1 MAPKLTILA
10 SATIIC
16 LFMMACGNQTAS
28 NNNNANLAKTSTTS
42 EKKLTAREAFQ
53 LAQAEAKKWK
63 SDAKLYAMSQ
73 RGVLQTINQGD
84 ASTTFDFADVK
95 TGSSRRWIVEF
106 FSDKTLEVLF
116 VNVMDG
122 KAESDPVSKF
132 DKKPPSINGNW
143 IDSSDALK
151 SARAEIEKS
160 LHITQDKYMALSR
173 LESGKEF
180 PVWTVEFYQSQGDKA
195 LYGVVVNAISG
206 KVEQSEK
213 AD

>member
-1 MAPKLTILA
+1 MAPKLTLLL

-16 LFMMACGNQTAS
+16 LFMVACGNETTT
-28 NNNNANLAKTSTTS
+28 NNNSANVAKASTQ
-42 EKKLTAREAFQ
+42 EKKLTAKEAFQ
-53 LAQAEAKKWK
+53 LAQVEAKKWK
-63 SDAKLYAMSQ
+63 GDAKLYAMSQ

-84 ASTTFDFADVK
+84 AGTTFDFADVK

-122 KAESDPVSKF
+122 KADSDPVSKF

-173 LESGKEF
+173 LESGEEF

-195 LYGVVVNAISG
+195 LYGVVVNATSG